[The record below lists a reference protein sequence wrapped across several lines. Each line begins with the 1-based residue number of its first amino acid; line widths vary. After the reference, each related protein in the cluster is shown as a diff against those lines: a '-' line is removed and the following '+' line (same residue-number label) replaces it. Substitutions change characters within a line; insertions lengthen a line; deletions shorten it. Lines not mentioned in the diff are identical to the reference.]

1 MLLSNSINLLRFCS
15 LCLHANAQLPCTNVK
30 QVSQESKEHSNH
42 YDSNN
47 DDHRLRFYLCRHH
60 HHHHHHQGTNCN
72 VLLIC
77 VIAYYIYIHISKG
90 RYANCGGVFEQLS
103 RYTMRH
109 QECDFHLGLYSSLT
123 SANNLNLPTLLTLF
137 YFSTLLYLLVQV

>member
-1 MLLSNSINLLRFCS
+1 MPTLNSHAQTLNRCHKSRKNIRIITTQIMTIIVFVSISVVIIIIIIIRARTVTSSSFALLHI
-15 LCLHANAQLPCTNVK
+15 
-30 QVSQESKEHSNH
+30 
-42 YDSNN
+42 
-47 DDHRLRFYLCRHH
+47 
-60 HHHHHHQGTNCN
+60 
-72 VLLIC
+72 
-77 VIAYYIYIHISKG
+77 IYIHISKG

>member
-1 MLLSNSINLLRFCS
+1 MLLSNLINPLRFCS

-60 HHHHHHQGTNCN
+60 HHHHHHHQGTHRN
-72 VLLIC
+72 VLLIRL
-77 VIAYYIYIHISKG
+77 IAYIHIKG
-90 RYANCGGVFEQLS
+90 DTYILWGCVRAT
-103 RYTMRH
+103 R
-109 QECDFHLGLYSSLT
+109 SLHDEV
-123 SANNLNLPTLLTLF
+123 PGI
-137 YFSTLLYLLVQV
+137 

>member
-1 MLLSNSINLLRFCS
+1 MLLSNSINPLRFCS

-60 HHHHHHQGTNCN
+60 HHHHHQGTNRN
-72 VLLIC
+72 VPLIC
-77 VIAYYIYIHISKG
+77 VIAYYIYTHIKG
-90 RYANCGGVFEQLS
+90 EICKLWGCVRATLS
-103 RYTMRH
+103 LHDEAPGMRFSSWPLFFF
-109 QECDFHLGLYSSLT
+109 DFC
-123 SANNLNLPTLLTLF
+123 
-137 YFSTLLYLLVQV
+137 